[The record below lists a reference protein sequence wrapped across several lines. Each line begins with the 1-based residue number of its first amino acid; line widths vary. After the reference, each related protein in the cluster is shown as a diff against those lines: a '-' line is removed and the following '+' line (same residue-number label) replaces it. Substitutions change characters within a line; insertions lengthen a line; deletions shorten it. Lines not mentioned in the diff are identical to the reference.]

1 MANFVDKL
9 SKWVNETFMDTTIQR
24 NFMGM
29 YAVDTPIDGGG
40 RNGVVDV
47 YSKPIVQLSQQSER
61 TLYERNA
68 LFDRIDLISNQWIA
82 HTIKRI
88 LLSDGFND
96 LCGRKA
102 VSILYRD
109 EDDKEK
115 SMMFNEAI
123 QDMLKRTNLLDILTD
138 CIANEGMEYAE
149 IFLSTPVENGKGI
162 IKVVDDLE
170 VREHLALYK
179 NAEFIGALKFEL
191 GSRGKISHRGFIKPE
206 DISHFMVNYKKMP
219 IKISKGFEKT
229 YDIPEKIRCA
239 LPILTPVIDLIL
251 QYHQLE
257 HISIALEL
265 IEATKPVLLGV
276 GVNPDNDLGE
286 ITKQLQNYTNALNRN
301 KNSIVNT
308 LDTLDVST
316 ILQYAMQIELVP
328 FGVDDGT
335 NLMKQIKTEYA
346 NSNLLD
352 KMNDLRKNIALAV
365 GIPEQYLSSI
375 INGVTK
381 DTKEDSLLTNPSYRG
396 MLSKIQNTLGKGL
409 RDCIYKHL
417 KYKYTNKE
425 GVLTRKVD
433 KSKIEI
439 LFKSTTNLNDRL
451 EKEEMLLNA
460 ETLGN
465 LVNVIDNIASSPN
478 IGLKVEDEEFHKLWK
493 KQNNKYTEVRDI
505 FRPLTPEE
513 KQRMEA
519 MQNVAMG
526 DTINNMYGGQG
537 TGSATEN
544 SMTDEK
550 STEKGEEVD
559 IGKEMVQQDKVET
572 QETPEQ
578 KVKSAESIKHT
589 EIRNILK

>member
-1 MANFVDKL
+1 MANFIDKF
-9 SKWVNETFMDTTIQR
+9 SNWVNETFMDTTIQR

-40 RNGVVDV
+40 KNGVVDV

-61 TLYERNA
+61 TLYARNA

-82 HTIKRI
+82 YAIKEI

-96 LCGRKA
+96 LCGKKA

-109 EDDKEK
+109 EEDKEK
-115 SMMFNEAI
+115 SQMFNEAI
-123 QDMLKRTNLLDILTD
+123 QEMLKRTNLLDILTD
-138 CIANEGMEYAE
+138 CIANEGMDYAE
-149 IFLSTPVENGKGI
+149 VFLSTPVEYGKGI
-162 IKVVDDLE
+162 IRVVDDLE
-170 VREHLALYK
+170 IREHLALYK
-179 NAEFIGALKFEL
+179 NTELVGVLKFEL
-191 GSRGKISHRGFIKPE
+191 GTKGRVTQRGFIKPE
-206 DISHFMVNYKKMP
+206 DVSHFMVNYKKMP
-219 IKISKGFEKT
+219 IVISEGFEKT

-239 LPILTPVIDLIL
+239 YPILTPVIDLIL
-251 QYHQLE
+251 QYNQLE
-257 HISIALEL
+257 QISTALEL

-301 KNSIVNT
+301 KNSIINT

-346 NSNLLD
+346 DGDLLD
-352 KMNDLRKNIALAV
+352 KLNDLRRNIASAV
-365 GIPEQYLSSI
+365 GIPDQYLSYTIS
-375 INGVTK
+375 GMTK
-381 DTKEDSLLTNPSYRG
+381 DTKEDSLLTNPRYRG
-396 MLSKIQNTLGKGL
+396 MLSKIQNLIGKGL
-409 RDCIYKHL
+409 KDCIYKHL

-425 GVLTRKVD
+425 GVLTRKID

-465 LVNVIDNIASSPN
+465 LVNVVDNIASSPN

-505 FRPLTPEE
+505 FRPLTEEE

-519 MQNVAMG
+519 MQNAE
-526 DTINNMYGGQG
+526 MYNAVGGSIQGQG
-537 TGSATEN
+537 TSDTM
-544 SMTDEK
+544 SDEK
-550 STEKGEEVD
+550 TTVKGGEAD
-559 IGKEMVQQDKVET
+559 IGKEIVEVDAPEPKE
-572 QETPEQ
+572 ET
-578 KVKSAESIKHT
+578 KKTESIKHT
-589 EIRNILK
+589 EIKDILK

>member
-1 MANFVDKL
+1 MANFIDKF
-9 SKWVNETFMDTTIQR
+9 SNWVNETFMDTSIQR

-40 RNGVVDV
+40 KNGVTDV
-47 YSKPIVQLSQQSER
+47 YSKPIVQLAQQSER
-61 TLYERNA
+61 TLFQRNQ

-82 HTIKRI
+82 YAIKEI

-96 LCGRKA
+96 LCGKKA

-109 EDDKEK
+109 EEDPEK
-115 SMMFNEAI
+115 SQMFNESI
-123 QDMLKRTNLLDILTD
+123 QEMLKRTNLLDILTD
-138 CIANEGMEYAE
+138 CIANEGMDYAE
-149 IFLSTPVENGKGI
+149 IFLSTPVEYGKGI
-162 IKVVDDLE
+162 IRVVDDLE
-170 VREHLALYK
+170 IREHLAIYK

-191 GSRGKISHRGFIKPE
+191 GRKNRVQERGFIKAE

-219 IKISKGFEKT
+219 IVISDGFEKT

-239 LPILTPVIDLIL
+239 YPILTPVIDLIL
-251 QYHQLE
+251 QYNQLE
-257 HISIALEL
+257 QISTALEL

-276 GVNPDNDLGE
+276 GVNPDNDLTE

-301 KNSIVNT
+301 KNSVVNT

-346 NSNLLD
+346 KGDLLD
-352 KMNDLRKNIALAV
+352 KLNDVRKSIALAV
-365 GIPEQYLSSI
+365 GIPEQYIASI
-375 INGVTK
+375 LTGVTK
-381 DTKEDSLLTNPSYRG
+381 DTKEDSLLTNPRYRG
-396 MLSKIQNTLGKGL
+396 MLSKIQNLIGKGL
-409 RDCIYKHL
+409 RDTTYKHL

-425 GVLTRKVD
+425 GILTRKID

-465 LVNVIDNIASSPN
+465 LVNVVDSIASSPN

-493 KQNNKYTEVRDI
+493 KQNNKYIEVRDI

-513 KQRMEA
+513 KAQQEA
-519 MQNVAMG
+519 MQNTVLANNVNGMISG
-526 DTINNMYGGQG
+526 TSDTMSNEK
-537 TGSATEN
+537 ATV
-544 SMTDEK
+544 
-550 STEKGEEVD
+550 KGEESD
-559 IGKEMVQQDKVET
+559 IGKEMVEVDKIEP
-572 QETPEQ
+572 QED
-578 KVKSAESIKHT
+578 VKSEESIKHT
-589 EIRNILK
+589 EIKDILK